1 MWKYAISILQVEEE
15 RSVLEQLWK
24 LVAKL
29 NSPPTSAK
37 LAPDLLTA
45 GILGIAC
52 ERRTPGFLEVQQRD
66 FGCCGG

>member
-1 MWKYAISILQVEEE
+1 MWKYAVSILQVEEE
-15 RSVLEQLWK
+15 RSMLEQLWK

-37 LAPDLLTA
+37 LAPDFLTA

-52 ERRTPGFLEVQQRD
+52 ERRMPGFLEVKQRD
-66 FGCCGG
+66 VGRCGG